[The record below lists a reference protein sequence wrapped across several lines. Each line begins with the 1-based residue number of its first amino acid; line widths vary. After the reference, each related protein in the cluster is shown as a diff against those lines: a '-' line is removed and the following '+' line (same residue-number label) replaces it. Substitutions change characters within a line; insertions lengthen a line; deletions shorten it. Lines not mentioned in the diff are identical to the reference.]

1 MVRFFLVSMLLLSA
15 THAFPQIAKDF
26 LVGGGFDIIKT
37 DNDGLARK
45 AQVGFEGN
53 YFITKQFTATGG
65 LELWSDNKASLV
77 MGGRWYP
84 MENFFT
90 RVRGLIGENDI
101 SFGAGWNKP
110 IDKNWHFEAI
120 GDFYF
125 EGEFAVRAGL
135 MYVIRTK

>member
-1 MVRFFLVSMLLLSA
+1 MIRFFLVGMLVL
-15 THAFPQIAKDF
+15 TTTCAFPQIANDF
-26 LVGGGFDIIKT
+26 LVGGGFDLIKT
-37 DNDGLARK
+37 DNDGIAQK

-53 YFITKQFTATGG
+53 YFITKKFTASAGI
-65 LELWSDNKASLV
+65 ELWSDNHASLAL
-77 MGGRWYP
+77 GGRWYP

-125 EGEFAVRAGL
+125 EGEFAARAGL

>member
-1 MVRFFLVSMLLLSA
+1 MIRFFLVGVLVLIS
-15 THAFPQIAKDF
+15 TQAFPQIAKDF
-26 LVGGGFDIIKT
+26 LVGGGFDLIKT
-37 DNDGLARK
+37 DNDGVAQK
-45 AQVGFEGN
+45 AQVAFEGN
-53 YFITKQFTATGG
+53 YFFTKQFTATAGF
-65 LELWSDNKASLV
+65 EFWSDDGVSFV